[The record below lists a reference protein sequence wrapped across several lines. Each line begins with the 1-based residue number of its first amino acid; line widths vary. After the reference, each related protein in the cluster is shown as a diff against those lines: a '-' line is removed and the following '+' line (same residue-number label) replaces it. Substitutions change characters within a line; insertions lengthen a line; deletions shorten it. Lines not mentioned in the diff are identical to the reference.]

1 MKKEF
6 LQAIKKDYLLLPFFE
21 KSLTEK
27 FGDGEAAKK
36 GYHHTDPMRK
46 LTRYFR
52 LTVIATDEHGVYF
65 EGWSSEASNTRLN
78 SYHGIT
84 YVNLKNLTSVIEAQM
99 IAAHQL
105 ADKINPSDYKKGL
118 K

>member
-21 KSLTEK
+21 KSLTKK

-36 GYHHTDPMRK
+36 GYHHTNPTAM
-46 LTRYFR
+46 LTRYFN

-65 EGWSSEASNTRLN
+65 EGWSAEASNTRLN
-78 SYHGIT
+78 SYHGVT
-84 YVNLKNLTSVIEAQM
+84 YVNLKNVISVIEAQM

-105 ADKINPSDYKKGL
+105 ADKLNTSDYKKGL